1 MKTTRA
7 FVVVLIV
14 LSLAAMACSLNLN
27 LPKIEYRTTAL
38 VTEDIQVPVPQGAT
52 PVDVT
57 LDFGAGQLNVAPGA
71 AQNLIEGV
79 VRYNVPEFKPT
90 VTNTTNGVT
99 FSTGELEI
107 NAIPRLANEIENT
120 WDLKLGSTPMDL
132 SINAGAY
139 QGRFDLSGLSLT
151 GLDVSDGAADVEMTF
166 TEPNPVEMDTLRYS
180 TGASQVKLIGLGN
193 ANFSDLIFR
202 GGAGSYTL
210 DFGET
215 VLRDAHIDVEIGI
228 SSLRIVVPKDA
239 NVRVIVGGGLS
250 SVNANADWTK
260 INSEYRI
267 EGSGPSLVFDV
278 TMGAGSLELRTP

>member
-7 FVVVLIV
+7 FVAILTV
-14 LSLAAMACSLNLN
+14 LSLTALACSINLN
-27 LPKIEYRTTAL
+27 LPEIEYRTTSL
-38 VTEDIQVPVPQGAT
+38 VTEAIQVPVPQGTA

-79 VRYNVPEFKPT
+79 AKYNVPEFKPT
-90 VTNTTNGVT
+90 LTNTTSGVT
-99 FSTGELEI
+99 LATGELEI

-120 WDLKLGSTPMDL
+120 WDLKLGAAPMDL

-139 QGRFDLSGLSLT
+139 QGRFDLGGLSLT
-151 GLDVSDGAADVEMTF
+151 GLDVSDGAADVEVTF
-166 TEPNPVEMDTLRYS
+166 AEPNPVEMGTLRYS

-193 ANFSDLIFR
+193 ANFSELIFR

-210 DFGET
+210 DFGVT
-215 VLRDAHIDVEIGI
+215 VLRDAHIDIEIGI
-228 SSLRIVVPKDA
+228 SSVRIVVPKDA

-250 SVNANADWTK
+250 SVNASADWAK
-260 INSEYRI
+260 INDEYRL

>member
-1 MKTTRA
+1 MKATRA
-7 FVVVLIV
+7 FVAILSV
-14 LSLAAMACSLNLN
+14 LSLTALACSVNLN
-27 LPKIEYRTTAL
+27 LPEIEYRTTSL
-38 VTEDIQVPVPQGAT
+38 VTEQLQVPVPQGTT

-79 VRYNVPEFKPT
+79 AKYNVPEFKPT
-90 VTNTTNGVT
+90 LTNTTSGVT
-99 FSTGELEI
+99 LATGELEI

-120 WDLKLGSTPMDL
+120 WDLKLGAAPMDL

-139 QGRFDLSGLSLT
+139 QGRFDLGGLSLT
-151 GLDVSDGAADVEMTF
+151 GLDVSDGAADVEVTF
-166 TEPNPVEMDTLRYS
+166 AEPNQVEMGTLRYS

-193 ANFSDLIFR
+193 ANFSELIFR
-202 GGAGSYTL
+202 GGAGNYTL

-215 VLRDAHIDVEIGI
+215 VLRDAHIDIEIGI
-228 SSLRIVVPKDA
+228 SSLRIVAPKDA

-250 SVNANADWTK
+250 SVNANADWTR
-260 INSEYRI
+260 INDEYRL